1 MDIRAYV
8 IAYPPECDLLLG
20 TDMLRRI
27 TREKPSQLMWET
39 FYTSTGTI
47 SVDED
52 PTSDHDD
59 SPIGMRITKQEDG
72 RFLARLPL
80 LKSSHTLSKA
90 KGVPKEAGYRLHK
103 IHTMRMIIPLESAD
117 AQHRNQT
124 SN

>member
-1 MDIRAYV
+1 
-8 IAYPPECDLLLG
+8 
-20 TDMLRRI
+20 
-27 TREKPSQLMWET
+27 MWET
-39 FYTSTGTI
+39 CIGDIFYTSTGTI

-52 PTSDHDD
+52 STSDDD
-59 SPIGMRITKQEDG
+59 DTPIGMRITKQEDG

-124 SN
+124 DPLGIMDPLKLLLILNTNKYYFN